1 MKVSYVEFL
10 GQKHPLC
17 FSLAASEAILEEF
30 QSLEAMSDAI
40 TGEDVAIKV
49 HAIDRV
55 LQILMKAGRIY
66 ASACGEDLPPELPC
80 RPADLIPDELEKIRA
95 EIPAGLIEQE
105 EDVLSYAQFGQV
117 AIKFFERRRDKKY
130 GVDADHVDRANK
142 VHPV

>member
-17 FSLAASEAILEEF
+17 FSLAASEKILEAF
-30 QSLEAMSDAI
+30 KSLENMSDAI
-40 TGEDVAIKV
+40 TGDDLANKV

-80 RPADLIPDELEKIRA
+80 RPAALIDVRDPKPPQAIVAVTRSA
-95 EIPAGLIEQE
+95 SGRTVGAAGTNGKPASDQ
-105 EDVLSYAQFGQV
+105 
-117 AIKFFERRRDKKY
+117 
-130 GVDADHVDRANK
+130 
-142 VHPV
+142 

>member
-30 QSLEAMSDAI
+30 QSLGAMSDAI
-40 TGEDVAIKV
+40 TGEDVAKKV

-80 RPADLIPDELEKIRA
+80 RPADLI
-95 EIPAGLIEQE
+95 
-105 EDVLSYAQFGQV
+105 DVRDPKATQAIFDVMKADTERTVEAVGKNGETTSGQ
-117 AIKFFERRRDKKY
+117 
-130 GVDADHVDRANK
+130 
-142 VHPV
+142 

>member
-17 FSLAASEAILEEF
+17 FSLAASEKILEEF
-30 QSLEAMSDAI
+30 KSLDAMSDAI
-40 TGEDVAIKV
+40 AGDDLANKV

-80 RPADLIPDELEKIRA
+80 RPADLIDVRDPKATQAIFAVLRSVTERTVVADGKNA
-95 EIPAGLIEQE
+95 GPASDQ
-105 EDVLSYAQFGQV
+105 
-117 AIKFFERRRDKKY
+117 
-130 GVDADHVDRANK
+130 
-142 VHPV
+142 

>member
-17 FSLAASEAILEEF
+17 FSLAASEKILEEF
-30 QSLEAMSDAI
+30 KSLDAMSDAI
-40 TGEDVAIKV
+40 TGDDLANKV

-80 RPADLIPDELEKIRA
+80 RPADLIDVRDPKTTHAIFDVMKADTDRTVEA
-95 EIPAGLIEQE
+95 EGKNGKPASDQ
-105 EDVLSYAQFGQV
+105 
-117 AIKFFERRRDKKY
+117 
-130 GVDADHVDRANK
+130 
-142 VHPV
+142 